1 MDDNEVQDSVIVGAG
16 PAGLTAALYM
26 ARYLRRPLV
35 LHDGTARA
43 ARIPES
49 FNVPGFPDGI
59 SGADLL
65 ARMTRQAG
73 QYGARLV
80 EGKLDR
86 AERVGGGF
94 VLHAADGRR
103 WQTRSLILATGI
115 KLHQVDM
122 PHDLHEAAIRA
133 GVLRYCPICD
143 GFEYRDKRIVVVG
156 CDEQGA
162 AEALFMRHFSANITL
177 VPRAYSEL
185 DDATRAALKRA
196 GITVIER
203 RIARYAPGSEAMVI
217 HLEGLAEPLS
227 FELMVPGLGV
237 TPRSELA
244 GQLGVGINDKGCCDE
259 NALFDSGVPGL
270 WVAGD
275 VLEGLDQVSAAIGHG
290 AIAATKAHN
299 WLREQDGET
308 L

>member
-1 MDDNEVQDSVIVGAG
+1 MDDNEVQDCVIVGAG

-35 LHDGTARA
+35 LHDGAARA

-49 FNVPGFPDGI
+49 FNVPGHPDGI

-65 ARMTRQAG
+65 ARMTDHAER
-73 QYGARLV
+73 YGARLL
-80 EGKLDR
+80 EARIDDASR
-86 AERVGGGF
+86 ADGLF
-94 VLHAADGRR
+94 VLRGEGGRT
-103 WQTRSLILATGI
+103 WRSRAVILATGI
-115 KLHQVDM
+115 VLHEVDM

-143 GFEYRDKRIVVVG
+143 GYEYRDKRIVVVG
-156 CDEQGA
+156 GDEQGA
-162 AEALFMRHFSANITL
+162 AEALFMRRFSSHITL
-177 VPRAYSEL
+177 VPRLFSEL
-185 DDATRAALKRA
+185 DDAVKSELERA
-196 GITVIER
+196 GITVIEQ
-203 RIARYAPGSEAMVI
+203 RIARYAPESDAMVVY
-217 HLEGLAEPLS
+217 LEGQGEALS
-227 FELMVPGLGV
+227 FDLMVPGLGV

-244 GQLGVGINDKGCCDE
+244 RQLGVEINHKGCCHE
-259 NALFDSGVPGL
+259 AALFDSGVPGL

-290 AIAATKAHN
+290 AIAATNAHN
-299 WLREQDGET
+299 WLRTQDGET

>member
-1 MDDNEVQDSVIVGAG
+1 MDDNEVQDCVIVGAG

-35 LHDGTARA
+35 LHDGAARA

-49 FNVPGFPDGI
+49 FNVPGHPGGI

-65 ARMTRQAG
+65 ARMTEHAER
-73 QYGARLV
+73 YGARLV
-80 EGKLDR
+80 ETRIEQASRADDLFVLR
-86 AERVGGGF
+86 AE
-94 VLHAADGRR
+94 DGQS
-103 WQTRSLILATGI
+103 WRSRTVILATGI
-115 KLHQVDM
+115 KLHEVDM

-143 GFEYRDKRIVVVG
+143 GYEYRDKRIVVVG
-156 CDEQGA
+156 GDEQGA
-162 AEALFMRHFSANITL
+162 AEALFMRRFSQHITL
-177 VPRAYSEL
+177 VPRLFSEL
-185 DDATRAALKRA
+185 EDDERDQLERA

-203 RIARYAPGSEAMVI
+203 RIARYAPTSDAMVI
-217 HLEGLAEPLS
+217 YLEGQDQPVS
-227 FELMVPGLGV
+227 FDLMVPGLGV

-244 GQLGVGINDKGCCDE
+244 EQLGVQINHKGCCHE
-259 NALFDSGVPGL
+259 AALFDSGVAGL

-290 AIAATKAHN
+290 AIAATNAHN
-299 WLREQDGET
+299 WLRQQDGET

>member
-1 MDDNEVQDSVIVGAG
+1 MDDNEVQDCVIVGAG

-35 LHDGTARA
+35 LHDGAARA

-49 FNVPGFPDGI
+49 FNVPGHPGGI

-65 ARMTRQAG
+65 ARMTEHAER
-73 QYGARLV
+73 YGARLV
-80 EGKLDR
+80 EARIDQASR
-86 AERVGGGF
+86 AGDLF
-94 VLHAADGRR
+94 VLRAKDGQS
-103 WQTRSLILATGI
+103 WRSRTVILATGI
-115 KLHQVDM
+115 MLHEVDM

-143 GFEYRDKRIVVVG
+143 GYEYRDKRIVVVG
-156 CDEQGA
+156 GDEQGA
-162 AEALFMRHFSANITL
+162 AEALFMRRFSQHITL
-177 VPRAYSEL
+177 VPRLFSEL
-185 DDATRAALKRA
+185 EDDERDQLERA

-203 RIARYAPGSEAMVI
+203 RIARYAPTSDAMVVY
-217 HLEGLAEPLS
+217 LEGQDQPLS
-227 FELMVPGLGV
+227 FDLMVPGLGV

-244 GQLGVGINDKGCCDE
+244 EQLGVQINHKGCCHE
-259 NALFDSGVPGL
+259 AALFDSEVAGL

-290 AIAATKAHN
+290 AIAATNAHN
-299 WLREQDGET
+299 WLRQQDGET